1 MDKKIICQKC
11 NFNYIYFLLYFL
23 TTVII
28 SIIDNYLEPDSIKE
42 KKYNNKYVCI
52 NHQILEVFIF
62 NISDFL
68 AIIPY
73 FISKK
78 LTLSNNEDNKKE
90 ERDTYTEKRTNTE
103 DTEHLELIYN
113 DFKQTEKEKRRKK
126 VIFYLILIASFDFLK
141 DFIFV
146 LYYAIFKV
154 EYKIFRLNFTSI
166 LDIIFQFIFS
176 YLILETHF
184 YKLQKCSLY
193 LNIGLL
199 AIILILDILDIKEF
213 KLIKSPIF
221 FFIPFHLVFFSLDYI
236 FGKKLISYGYVT
248 IYLIIIMKGAIKFI
262 INLVFSISLLIFERD
277 LFKNFALYFRETK
290 YILLIIGKI
299 ITHFFGELFL
309 WIIID
314 RFSPNHTPLTII
326 GDEFIYFFLE
336 LAKPKDNNNE
346 VRENASDDTDKEPT
360 FGNMKNYK
368 YIRIIIYIFSLI
380 GVILH
385 NEIVVINICGLGSDT
400 KYFLDIMVK
409 NDEEYSNADNP
420 NILKRFETIEML
432 DLDDDDENLV
442 N

>member
-28 SIIDNYLEPDSIKE
+28 SIIDNYLDPESIKE
-42 KKYNNKYVCI
+42 KKNINKYDYI
-52 NHQILEVFIF
+52 NYQILEVFIF

-154 EYKIFRLNFTSI
+154 EYEIFRLNFTSI

-193 LNIGLL
+193 LNVGLL
-199 AIILILDILDIKEF
+199 AIILILDIKDIINYD
-213 KLIKSPIF
+213 LIESPIF
-221 FFIPFHLVFFSLDYI
+221 FFIPFHLIFYCLGYI

-262 INLVFSISLLIFERD
+262 INLVFSIIVLIFERE
-277 LFKNFALYFRETK
+277 LFKEFLIYFSELK
-290 YILLIIGKI
+290 YILLMIGKI
-299 ITHFFGELFL
+299 ITNFFGVLFT

-314 RFSPNHTPLTII
+314 RFSPNHTPLAII
-326 GDEFIYFFLE
+326 GDEIIGFVFDLATNDGKSSFIKME
-336 LAKPKDNNNE
+336 
-346 VRENASDDTDKEPT
+346 
-360 FGNMKNYK
+360 NYK